1 MKNKSKNILE
11 TFLDLLSDIYS
22 ELLFKDISLYS
33 GANS

>member
-11 TFLDLLSDIYS
+11 TFLDLLSEIYS
-22 ELLFKDISLYS
+22 ETLFKFTNLYS

>member
-11 TFLDLLSDIYS
+11 TFLDLLSEIYL
-22 ELLFKDISLYS
+22 ELLFKDLNLYP